1 MLGRRLLAPLVASVL
16 VLAGCGGVYQAS
28 SGARLELDAAR
39 EVNDEDVRK
48 AFEAA
53 PQLAD
58 RSRVA
63 YYTFDDAKAADVEQ
77 MLATLPH
84 VASTYRIPS
93 LLVTGKRRFERSSPW
108 EQPKE
113 LSMKQLRLL
122 AARAHAD
129 VLVVVDYGYRGG
141 EPNALCALNALLLP
155 ALFVPFLS
163 NETESYAQALV
174 LDVRNGYLYAD
185 VSAEDAS
192 GEDFVTIYARS
203 PGEIF
208 EEVWPEL
215 LAKAGAAIDQTLT
228 PRPRPDAATAP
239 TPDAPADG
247 PAPPPQAPVPTAPG
261 A

>member
-1 MLGRRLLAPLVASVL
+1 MLSLG
-16 VLAGCGGVYQAS
+16 LAGCGGVYQAS
-28 SGARLELDAAR
+28 SGSRLELDAAR

-93 LLVTGKRRFERSSPW
+93 LLVTGKHRFEQTNPW

-113 LSMKQLRLL
+113 LSVKQLRLL

-129 VLVVVDYGYRGG
+129 VLVVLDYGYRGG
-141 EPNALCALNALLLP
+141 APNALCALNALLLP

-174 LDVRNGYLYAD
+174 LDVRNGYLYGD
-185 VSAEDAS
+185 VSVEDKS
-192 GEDFVTIYARS
+192 GQDYVTIYARS
-203 PGEIF
+203 PEEIF
-208 EEVWPEL
+208 AEVWPAL
-215 LAKAGAAIDQTLT
+215 LARASTAIDQTLT
-228 PRPRPDAATAP
+228 PRPQQDAAPSSAP
-239 TPDAPADG
+239 TVPAEV
-247 PAPPPQAPVPTAPG
+247 PAQPPPSALPTAPAVPSG
-261 A
+261 ST